1 MPGTEINLQKVIVHR
16 VDHKGADQPLLS
28 GLESPITNEVGDF
41 LSEHISNNR
50 EHGLARNGSFQ
61 EVPDGKVDIK
71 GVCDDLLATPA
82 RFVERSQ
89 DIARHLF
96 DSVKND
102 QRISTGDLVVC
113 TFSEGR
119 SQARWLALLKMDAQD
134 SFVGHPEEVNGQL
147 RIVLQLVKDVLP
159 VAELQKCAFIL
170 PSRLRSARRDLIVL
184 DQQTARYGARRV
196 VSSFFSTAFLQCRVE
211 LNQLE
216 TTKTFYLSS
225 FDWLEGKRQ
234 LWPQQEVRRFE
245 EAVKNSLQSQEINVP
260 VIAQAAIRRPADRD
274 EYIDHV
280 KQKLEVEEL
289 AGLVFAPDPTYQYRI
304 DYVQFE
310 GDAGLRIK
318 IRADEIGPNRT
329 LQEEFDEAT
338 NIHRI
343 TIRTTNLKRSMQRGR

>member
-1 MPGTEINLQKVIVHR
+1 MPAPHINIQKLIVHR
-16 VDHKGADQPLLS
+16 VDHKGSDQPLLS
-28 GLESPITNEVGDF
+28 ELESPITNEVRDF

-50 EHGLARNGSFQ
+50 EHGLARNGIFQ
-61 EVPDGKVDIK
+61 EAPDGEMDIK
-71 GVCDDLLATPA
+71 GVCDDLLTTPA
-82 RFVERSQ
+82 SFIERSQ

-96 DSVKND
+96 ESVKND
-102 QRISTGDLVVC
+102 QRISTGDLVIC
-113 TFSEGR
+113 TFLEGR
-119 SQARWLALLKMDAQD
+119 SQASWLALLKMDAQD
-134 SFVGHPEEVNGQL
+134 SFVGHPEEVHGQV

-196 VSSFFSTAFLQCRVE
+196 VASFFSTAFLQCRVQ

-245 EAVKNSLQSQEINVP
+245 DAVRNSLQAQEINVP
-260 VIAQAAIRRPADRD
+260 VIAQAAIRQPADRD

-289 AGLVFAPDPTYQYRI
+289 AGLVFEPDPTYQQRI

-310 GDAGLRIK
+310 GDAGLKIK
-318 IRADEIGPNRT
+318 IRADQIGPNRM

-338 NIHRI
+338 NTHNIV
-343 TIRTTNLKRSMQRGR
+343 IRSTHLKRSIQRAR